1 MLAMLKACKALKR
14 LEYTQL
20 CTKTAYW
27 SVNPQQLAEAL
38 LLHADT
44 LEDLFVNFD
53 DLRDKRWE
61 WEDHTDILYMGT
73 RFSQLHS
80 LKRLTISMQSITGI
94 LAGLPATDTSS
105 PQMPLRVEEAPSL
118 IECLS
123 ESLEYLKILA
133 CGEEIQEKAAELLRT
148 VEKRQRF
155 TKLTYIG
162 FYFNRWLMKSE
173 IDLRCGLPNLRLDIR
188 YQDRKEHSDHLT
200 LRGLR
205 NQGLAVFATKYLVFT
220 AQMLGKNI

>member
-1 MLAMLKACKALKR
+1 
-14 LEYTQL
+14 
-20 CTKTAYW
+20 
-27 SVNPQQLAEAL
+27 
-38 LLHADT
+38 
-44 LEDLFVNFD
+44 
-53 DLRDKRWE
+53 
-61 WEDHTDILYMGT
+61 
-73 RFSQLHS
+73 
-80 LKRLTISMQSITGI
+80 MQSITGI

-118 IECLS
+118 IECS
-123 ESLEYLKILA
+123 PESLEYFKILA

-200 LRGLR
+200 PLAPKSGFGGVRNQISCIYGADARQKYLMRRGL
-205 NQGLAVFATKYLVFT
+205 
-220 AQMLGKNI
+220 